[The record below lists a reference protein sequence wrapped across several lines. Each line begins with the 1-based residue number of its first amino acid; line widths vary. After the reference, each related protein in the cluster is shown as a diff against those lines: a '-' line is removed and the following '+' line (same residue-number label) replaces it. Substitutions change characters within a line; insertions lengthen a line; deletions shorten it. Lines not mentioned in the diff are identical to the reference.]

1 MSNYKYKELTPNDN
15 IENGDAYFEALKQ
28 ALENKKIKNIALAG
42 PYGSGKSSIIETFL
56 KRNERKGFFK
66 RKSIKSKSLIISM
79 ATFLKANDDGG
90 AEEKIVIDSN
100 EVEKGILKQ
109 LFYKVDPSKI
119 PQSRYRKLHKIKF
132 FLTIYN
138 RVVNKFSIYA

>member
-1 MSNYKYKELTPNDN
+1 
-15 IENGDAYFEALKQ
+15 
-28 ALENKKIKNIALAG
+28 
-42 PYGSGKSSIIETFL
+42 
-56 KRNERKGFFK
+56 
-66 RKSIKSKSLIISM
+66 M

-119 PQSRYRKLHKIKF
+119 SE
-132 FLTIYN
+132 
-138 RVVNKFSIYA
+138 